1 MFLLGKRTVVIVI
14 SANLNSG
21 GGGGGEYVTIRGVF
35 SVRVVNVSGGVRTQ
49 KNTMMNHNLLSQT
62 L

>member
-21 GGGGGEYVTIRGVF
+21 GGRGEYVTIRGVF